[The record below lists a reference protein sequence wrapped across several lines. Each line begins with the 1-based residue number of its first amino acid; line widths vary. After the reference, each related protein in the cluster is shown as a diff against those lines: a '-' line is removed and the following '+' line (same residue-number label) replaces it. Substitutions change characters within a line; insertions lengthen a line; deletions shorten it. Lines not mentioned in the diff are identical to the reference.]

1 MGALLILMVRWI
13 IAGIFLR
20 AGVVKL
26 GDRAGFRA
34 AVANYQLLPPTLV
47 APIAA
52 VLPARAHT
60 VVAHS
65 RDEGQLWRYTFA
77 RPAEG
82 WFKPG
87 FNDASWKAGPGG
99 FGTVGTPGAVVRTV
113 WNTNAI
119 WLRRRRRSPTSQV

>member
-47 APIAA
+47 APVAA
-52 VLPARAHT
+52 VLPIAEIAGAVLLAAGILTALLQPGDGRQLQLEYSVLPNDTHAADPP
-60 VVAHS
+60 V
-65 RDEGQLWRYTFA
+65 QLWL
-77 RPAEG
+77 P
-82 WFKPG
+82 
-87 FNDASWKAGPGG
+87 
-99 FGTVGTPGAVVRTV
+99 
-113 WNTNAI
+113 I
-119 WLRRRRRSPTSQV
+119 